1 MTLPQY
7 NITKKRLKKLPD
19 DLIEKVEGEVKAIL
33 HAHRDALRNRGM
45 DSIRIPW
52 DVTCGYFG
60 EAFGIFRA
68 LHIMGYGYHGAH
80 NVPAIEDRHPK
91 VSNVKQDRQN
101 LNWWMGR
108 LQEEVLQEEGFEG
121 NHECAYCFKKWGKDD
136 TRGNRR
142 PIDSKKATPDS

>member
-68 LHIMGYGYHGAH
+68 LHIMGYGYHGAR
-80 NVPAIEDRHPK
+80 NRGPSPQGLEREAGPPESQLVDGPTARGSSARGG
-91 VSNVKQDRQN
+91 VR
-101 LNWWMGR
+101 
-108 LQEEVLQEEGFEG
+108 
-121 NHECAYCFKKWGKDD
+121 GK
-136 TRGNRR
+136 
-142 PIDSKKATPDS
+142 S